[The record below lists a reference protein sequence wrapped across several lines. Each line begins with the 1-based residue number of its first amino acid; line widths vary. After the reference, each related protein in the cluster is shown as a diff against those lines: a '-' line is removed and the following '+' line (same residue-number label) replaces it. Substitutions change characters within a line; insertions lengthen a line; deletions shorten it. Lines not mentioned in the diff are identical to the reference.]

1 MLRPDRRRRGPDPT
15 LQLRM
20 AMFVL
25 GAVAGLTGMALDQLW
40 LVTVGTIFLAI
51 GLVIAMIEHRKRERA
66 HRDAEE

>member
-1 MLRPDRRRRGPDPT
+1 
-15 LQLRM
+15 M

-40 LVTVGTIFLAI
+40 LVTMGTIFLAI